1 MRAYQRGATLI
12 VVLVLLLVVT
22 ILGTMAVRQS
32 ITSLNIATNSQA
44 QALLLQSSD
53 TAFFNIE
60 DAKALA
66 SHLLT
71 NGLFGFVK
79 TDNNKGKELVFC
91 YRPRQHARFFNLQDA
106 SLIYYDSNGRINN
119 SSFGTSGYCSVTA
132 NDFGSQRSAVIT
144 QIAVKVADST
154 SQPFQFMQEGT
165 DTETAKIDQQER
177 IVVYSTSVVP
187 GLTQDIEEIN
197 NCFKNYTNEAQ
208 PQEIEVDDG
217 VDEEGNPKTK
227 NETINV
233 SVASCLADI
242 NAPYSSQV
250 AEYNLMQLVGK
261 TQVAKTTTAG
271 S

>member
-1 MRAYQRGATLI
+1 MRVYQRGATLI

-53 TAFFNIE
+53 TTFFNIE

-106 SLIYYDSNGRINN
+106 SLIYYDSDGNISN
-119 SSFGTSGYCSVTA
+119 STFGTSGYCSVTA
-132 NDFGSQRSAVIT
+132 NDFGSGRAAVIT

-165 DTETAKIDQQER
+165 DAETAKIDQQER

-187 GLTQDIEEIN
+187 GLTQNVEEIN
-197 NCFKNYTNEAQ
+197 NCFKNYTNEAAEQ
-208 PQEIEVDDG
+208 TVVTGQNEDG
-217 VDEEGNPKTK
+217 EDITK
-227 NETINV
+227 KVNV

-261 TQVAKTTTAG
+261 TQVAATTTAG